1 MQVFIVHNMK
11 SFSFK
16 IYFAIIRMMLIYWK
30 KTKKLNVCYYV
41 QRCRAGA
48 GAEAMNIWKVVPD
61 PDSFLNADDFAK
73 FT

>member
-1 MQVFIVHNMK
+1 M
-11 SFSFK
+11 
-16 IYFAIIRMMLIYWK
+16 
-30 KTKKLNVCYYV
+30 KKLNVCYYV